1 MDQSQDD
8 DRKRTKK
15 NSQFNGVKLVVWHV
29 LRVKVIKLFL
39 VMLFVWIACNVMV
52 LKETGVSGKD
62 LIQHRL
68 I

>member
-8 DRKRTKK
+8 YRKRTKK

-29 LRVKVIKLFL
+29 RRLKVIKLFL